1 MRRKS
6 TNSIT
11 GAQTMKTIDFA
22 INSDLPVAC
31 IGPQLEPSGNLA
43 TILPTL
49 REWRQRASTR
59 RALSQLSTAALQ
71 DIGIDQDRADA
82 EAAKPFWRI

>member
-1 MRRKS
+1 MRRKP

-11 GAQTMKTIDFA
+11 GAKTMKTIDFA
-22 INSDLPVAC
+22 INPDLPRAS
-31 IGPQLEPSGNLA
+31 IAPQIEPSEKLA

-49 REWRQRASTR
+49 RIWRQRASTR

-71 DIGIDQDRADA
+71 DIGIDQDSAAA
-82 EAAKPFWRI
+82 EAAKPFWRN